1 MYAYISET
9 NMDLNRINTNQHQI
23 KSMIHQVEN
32 GAIRQ
37 IWRSSFRGTE
47 TFNGN
52 NQTEWLLEVAPPQ
65 PNLQEDAHQ
74 EMMQR
79 QAFDQGYLRG
89 LQHAEA
95 DASNRAAKAGGA
107 ANGEGGGKGS
117 GSGAASSRKGMPTLF
132 SILEENKNAKEAIE
146 ILAKASTTKGTE
158 EGEGADE
165 GKGADEE
172 AICK

>member
-1 MYAYISET
+1 M
-9 NMDLNRINTNQHQI
+9 LP
-23 KSMIHQVEN
+23 QVEK
-32 GAIRQ
+32 GVICQ
-37 IWRSSFRGTE
+37 IWRSSSRGTE

-52 NQTEWLLEVAPPQ
+52 NQTGWLLERAPPQ
-65 PNLQEDAHQ
+65 TNLKEDAHQ
-74 EMMQR
+74 DMMQR
-79 QAFDQGYLRG
+79 HAFDQGYLRG
-89 LQHAEA
+89 LQDAEA
-95 DASNRAAKAGGA
+95 NAILAAKAKEGGA

-117 GSGAASSRKGMPTLF
+117 GSGSGAASSRKVMPPSLS
-132 SILEENKNAKEAIE
+132 SILEEHKSAKEAIA